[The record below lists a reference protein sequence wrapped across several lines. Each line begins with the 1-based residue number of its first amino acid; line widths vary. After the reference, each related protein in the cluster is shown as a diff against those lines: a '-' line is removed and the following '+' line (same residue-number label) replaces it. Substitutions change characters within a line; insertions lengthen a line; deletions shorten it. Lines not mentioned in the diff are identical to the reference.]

1 MEEQTKKIYPHER
14 LLRENN
20 IEISDLDKGTQQMIS
35 DLKKT
40 LNMLYAQS
48 QRKGINI
55 QVSENTQNKIDTYD
69 RHICNDILD
78 YLDEL
83 EEQKEAQKEAEK
95 QEAQKQEVQKEE
107 VQKEEVQKE
116 EVQKQENSSSESHS
130 QTTNS
135 QTTKQV
141 TNEPESNDSE
151 KSGRVGFWNWE

>member
-1 MEEQTKKIYPHER
+1 MEQQTEKLLPYQK

-20 IEISDLDKGTQQMIS
+20 IQESDLDRGTQQMIS

-55 QVSENTQNKIDTYD
+55 QVSENTQNKINTYD

-83 EEQKEAQKEAEK
+83 EEQKEAQKE
-95 QEAQKQEVQKEE
+95 EAQKEEAQKEE
-107 VQKEEVQKE
+107 VQKE
-116 EVQKQENSSSESHS
+116 ENSSSESHS

-151 KSGRVGFWNWE
+151 NSGRVGFWNWE

>member
-1 MEEQTKKIYPHER
+1 MENQTEKIYPHQK

-20 IEISDLDKGTQQMIS
+20 IEVSDLDRGTQQMIS

-48 QRKGINI
+48 QRKGVTTE
-55 QVSENTQNKIDTYD
+55 VSANTQNKIETYD

-83 EEQKEAQKEAEK
+83 EEKQEEQKEVK
-95 QEAQKQEVQKEE
+95 QV
-107 VQKEEVQKE
+107 V
-116 EVQKQENSSSESHS
+116 SSSQSHS

-141 TNEPESNDSE
+141 TNDSESNDSE
-151 KSGRVGFWNWE
+151 KSGSVGFWNWE

>member
-1 MEEQTKKIYPHER
+1 MEQQTEKLLPYQK

-20 IEISDLDKGTQQMIS
+20 IQESDLDRGTQQMIS

-83 EEQKEAQKEAEK
+83 EEK
-95 QEAQKQEVQKEE
+95 QEEQKEE

-116 EVQKQENSSSESHS
+116 ENSSSESHS

>member
-1 MEEQTKKIYPHER
+1 MENQTEKIYPHQK

-20 IEISDLDKGTQQMIS
+20 IEVSDLDRGTQQMIS

-48 QRKGINI
+48 QRKGVTTE
-55 QVSENTQNKIDTYD
+55 VSANTQNKIETYD

-83 EEQKEAQKEAEK
+83 EEK
-95 QEAQKQEVQKEE
+95 QEEQKEE
-107 VQKEEVQKE
+107 
-116 EVQKQENSSSESHS
+116 KQVVSSSQSHS

-141 TNEPESNDSE
+141 TNESESNDSE
-151 KSGRVGFWNWE
+151 KSGSVGFWNWE

>member
-1 MEEQTKKIYPHER
+1 MEQQTEKLLPYQK

-20 IEISDLDKGTQQMIS
+20 IQESDLDRGTQQMIS

-55 QVSENTQNKIDTYD
+55 QVSENTQNKINTYD

-83 EEQKEAQKEAEK
+83 EEQKEEQKEEAQKEAEK
-95 QEAQKQEVQKEE
+95 QEAQKEQVQKEE
-107 VQKEEVQKE
+107 VQKEE
-116 EVQKQENSSSESHS
+116 NISSESHS

>member
-1 MEEQTKKIYPHER
+1 MEQQTEKLLPYQK

-20 IEISDLDKGTQQMIS
+20 IQESDLDRGTQQMIS

-55 QVSENTQNKIDTYD
+55 QVSENTQNKINTYD

-83 EEQKEAQKEAEK
+83 EEQKEAQKE
-95 QEAQKQEVQKEE
+95 EAQKEAEKEQVLKEE
-107 VQKEEVQKE
+107 VQKE
-116 EVQKQENSSSESHS
+116 ENSSSESHS

-151 KSGRVGFWNWE
+151 NSGRVGFWNWE

>member
-1 MEEQTKKIYPHER
+1 MEQQTEKLYPHQR

-20 IEISDLDKGTQQMIS
+20 IEISDLDRGTQQMIS

-48 QRKGINI
+48 QRKGVTTE
-55 QVSENTQNKIDTYD
+55 VSANTQNKIDTYD

-83 EEQKEAQKEAEK
+83 EE
-95 QEAQKQEVQKEE
+95 KEE

-116 EVQKQENSSSESHS
+116 EVQKEQVQKEENSSSESHS

>member
-1 MEEQTKKIYPHER
+1 MENQTEKTYPHQR
-14 LLRENN
+14 LLKENN
-20 IEISDLDKGTQQMIS
+20 IEVSDLDRGTQQMIS

-48 QRKGINI
+48 QRKGVTTE
-55 QVSENTQNKIDTYD
+55 VSANTQNKIETYD

-83 EEQKEAQKEAEK
+83 EEKKEE
-95 QEAQKQEVQKEE
+95 QKEE
-107 VQKEEVQKE
+107 
-116 EVQKQENSSSESHS
+116 KQVVSSSESHS

-141 TNEPESNDSE
+141 TNESESNDSE
-151 KSGRVGFWNWE
+151 KSGSVGFWNWE

>member
-1 MEEQTKKIYPHER
+1 MEQQTEKLYPHQR

-20 IEISDLDKGTQQMIS
+20 IEISDLDRGTQQMIS
-35 DLKKT
+35 DLNKT

-48 QRKGINI
+48 QRKGVTTE
-55 QVSENTQNKIDTYD
+55 VSANTQNKIETYD

-83 EEQKEAQKEAEK
+83 EEKQEEQKEEK
-95 QEAQKQEVQKEE
+95 QEEKQV
-107 VQKEEVQKE
+107 V
-116 EVQKQENSSSESHS
+116 SSSQSHS

-141 TNEPESNDSE
+141 TNESESNDSE
-151 KSGRVGFWNWE
+151 KSGSVGFWNWE

>member
-1 MEEQTKKIYPHER
+1 MEQQTEKLYPYEK

-20 IEISDLDKGTQQMIS
+20 IQISDLDRGTQQMIS

-40 LNMLYAQS
+40 LNILYAQS
-48 QRKGINI
+48 QRKGVTTQISQNTIDKIN
-55 QVSENTQNKIDTYD
+55 TYD
-69 RHICNDILD
+69 RHISNDILD

-83 EEQKEAQKEAEK
+83 EE
-95 QEAQKQEVQKEE
+95 VKEE
-107 VQKEEVQKE
+107 PKEQVKEELKKV
-116 EVQKQENSSSESHS
+116 NSSSENNS

-141 TNEPESNDSE
+141 TNDTESNDSE

>member
-1 MEEQTKKIYPHER
+1 VVQLHLQVLFGLLYQKIKTNKMEQQTEKLLPYQK

-20 IEISDLDKGTQQMIS
+20 IQESELDRGTQQMIS

-48 QRKGINI
+48 QRKGVTTE
-55 QVSENTQNKIDTYD
+55 VSANTQNKIETYD

-83 EEQKEAQKEAEK
+83 EEKKEE
-95 QEAQKQEVQKEE
+95 QKEE
-107 VQKEEVQKE
+107 
-116 EVQKQENSSSESHS
+116 KQVVSSSQSHS

-141 TNEPESNDSE
+141 TNQSESNDSE
-151 KSGRVGFWNWE
+151 KSGSVGFWNWE

>member
-1 MEEQTKKIYPHER
+1 MEQQTEKLLPYQK

-20 IEISDLDKGTQQMIS
+20 IQESDLDRGTQQMIS

-48 QRKGINI
+48 QRKGVTTE
-55 QVSENTQNKIDTYD
+55 VSANTQNKIDTYD

-83 EEQKEAQKEAEK
+83 EE
-95 QEAQKQEVQKEE
+95 KEE

-116 EVQKQENSSSESHS
+116 EVQKEQVQKEENSSSESHS

>member
-1 MEEQTKKIYPHER
+1 MEQQTEKLYPYEK

-20 IEISDLDKGTQQMIS
+20 IQISDLDRGTQQMIS

-40 LNMLYAQS
+40 LNILYAQS
-48 QRKGINI
+48 QRKGVKTQISQNTIDKIN
-55 QVSENTQNKIDTYD
+55 TYD
-69 RHICNDILD
+69 RHISNDILD

-83 EEQKEAQKEAEK
+83 EE
-95 QEAQKQEVQKEE
+95 VKEE
-107 VQKEEVQKE
+107 VKEEPKEQVKE
-116 EVQKQENSSSESHS
+116 EPKEVNSSSENNS

-141 TNEPESNDSE
+141 TNDTESNDSE

>member
-1 MEEQTKKIYPHER
+1 MEQQTEKLLPYQK

-20 IEISDLDKGTQQMIS
+20 IQESELDRGTQQMIS

-48 QRKGINI
+48 QRKGVTTE
-55 QVSENTQNKIDTYD
+55 VSANTQNKIETYD

-83 EEQKEAQKEAEK
+83 EEKKEE
-95 QEAQKQEVQKEE
+95 QKEE
-107 VQKEEVQKE
+107 
-116 EVQKQENSSSESHS
+116 KQVVSSSQSHS

-141 TNEPESNDSE
+141 TNQSESNDSE
-151 KSGRVGFWNWE
+151 KSGSVGFWNWE

>member
-1 MEEQTKKIYPHER
+1 MEQQTEKLYPYEK

-20 IEISDLDKGTQQMIS
+20 IQISDLDRGTQQMIS

-40 LNMLYAQS
+40 LNILYAQS
-48 QRKGINI
+48 QRKGVKTQISQNTIDKIN
-55 QVSENTQNKIDTYD
+55 TYD

-83 EEQKEAQKEAEK
+83 EEQKEAQKE
-95 QEAQKQEVQKEE
+95 QEQKEE
-107 VQKEEVQKE
+107 VKEELKE
-116 EVQKQENSSSESHS
+116 EAKEVNSSSENNS

-141 TNEPESNDSE
+141 INESESNDSE

>member
-1 MEEQTKKIYPHER
+1 MEQQTEKLLPYQK

-20 IEISDLDKGTQQMIS
+20 IQESDLDRGTQQMIS

-83 EEQKEAQKEAEK
+83 EE
-95 QEAQKQEVQKEE
+95 KEE

-116 EVQKQENSSSESHS
+116 EVQKEVNISSESHS

>member
-1 MEEQTKKIYPHER
+1 MEQQTEKLYPHQR

-48 QRKGINI
+48 QRKGITTE
-55 QVSENTQNKIDTYD
+55 VSANTQNKIETYD

-83 EEQKEAQKEAEK
+83 EEKQEEK
-95 QEAQKQEVQKEE
+95 QV
-107 VQKEEVQKE
+107 V
-116 EVQKQENSSSESHS
+116 SSSQSHS

-141 TNEPESNDSE
+141 TNESESNDSE
-151 KSGRVGFWNWE
+151 KSGSVGFWNWE

>member
-1 MEEQTKKIYPHER
+1 MEQQTEK
-14 LLRENN
+14 LLPYQKLLKENN
-20 IEISDLDKGTQQMIS
+20 IQESDLDRGTQQMIS

-48 QRKGINI
+48 QRKGINV
-55 QVSENTQNKIDTYD
+55 QVSENTQNKIETYD

-83 EEQKEAQKEAEK
+83 EEKKEE
-95 QEAQKQEVQKEE
+95 QKEE
-107 VQKEEVQKE
+107 
-116 EVQKQENSSSESHS
+116 KQVVSSSQSHS

-141 TNEPESNDSE
+141 TNESESNDSE
-151 KSGRVGFWNWE
+151 KSGSVGFWNWE

>member
-1 MEEQTKKIYPHER
+1 MEQQTEK
-14 LLRENN
+14 LLPYQKLLKENN
-20 IEISDLDKGTQQMIS
+20 IQESDLDRGTQQMIS

-48 QRKGINI
+48 QRKGVTTE
-55 QVSENTQNKIDTYD
+55 VSANTQNKIDTYD

-83 EEQKEAQKEAEK
+83 EEK
-95 QEAQKQEVQKEE
+95 QEEQKEE

-116 EVQKQENSSSESHS
+116 ENSSSESHS

-151 KSGRVGFWNWE
+151 NSGRVGFWNWE

>member
-1 MEEQTKKIYPHER
+1 MEQQTEK
-14 LLRENN
+14 LLPYQKLLKENN
-20 IEISDLDKGTQQMIS
+20 IQESDLDRGTQQMIS

-48 QRKGINI
+48 QRKGVTTE
-55 QVSENTQNKIDTYD
+55 VSANTQNKIETYD

-83 EEQKEAQKEAEK
+83 EEKKEE
-95 QEAQKQEVQKEE
+95 QKEE
-107 VQKEEVQKE
+107 
-116 EVQKQENSSSESHS
+116 KQVVSSSQSHS

-141 TNEPESNDSE
+141 TNESESNDSE
-151 KSGRVGFWNWE
+151 KSGSVGFWNWE

>member
-1 MEEQTKKIYPHER
+1 MEQQTEKLYPYEK

-20 IEISDLDKGTQQMIS
+20 IQISDLDRGTQQMIS

-40 LNMLYAQS
+40 LNILYAQS
-48 QRKGINI
+48 QRKGVTTQISQNTIDKIN
-55 QVSENTQNKIDTYD
+55 TYD

-83 EEQKEAQKEAEK
+83 EEQKE
-95 QEAQKQEVQKEE
+95 EVKEE
-107 VQKEEVQKE
+107 VQEEVKEEPKE
-116 EVQKQENSSSESHS
+116 VNSSSENHS

-141 TNEPESNDSE
+141 INESESNDSE

>member
-48 QRKGINI
+48 QRKGVTTE
-55 QVSENTQNKIDTYD
+55 VSANTQNKIETYD

-83 EEQKEAQKEAEK
+83 EEK
-95 QEAQKQEVQKEE
+95 QEEQKEE
-107 VQKEEVQKE
+107 
-116 EVQKQENSSSESHS
+116 KQVVISSQSHS

-141 TNEPESNDSE
+141 TNESESNDSE
-151 KSGRVGFWNWE
+151 KSGSVGFWNWE

>member
-20 IEISDLDKGTQQMIS
+20 IEISDLDRGTQQMIS

-48 QRKGINI
+48 QRKGVTTE
-55 QVSENTQNKIDTYD
+55 VSANTQNKIETYD

-83 EEQKEAQKEAEK
+83 EEKQEEQKEEK
-95 QEAQKQEVQKEE
+95 QEQKQV
-107 VQKEEVQKE
+107 V
-116 EVQKQENSSSESHS
+116 SSSQSHS

-141 TNEPESNDSE
+141 TNESESNDSE
-151 KSGRVGFWNWE
+151 KSGSVGFWNWE

>member
-1 MEEQTKKIYPHER
+1 MENQTKKLYPHER

-20 IEISDLDKGTQQMIS
+20 LQVTDLDRGTQQMIS

-48 QRKGINI
+48 QRKGVKTE
-55 QVSENTQNKIDTYD
+55 VSENTQNKINTYD

-83 EEQKEAQKEAEK
+83 EEQKEAQKE
-95 QEAQKQEVQKEE
+95 QEQKEE
-107 VQKEEVQKE
+107 IKEELKVEVKE
-116 EVQKQENSSSESHS
+116 EAKEVNSSSENNS

-141 TNEPESNDSE
+141 INESESND
-151 KSGRVGFWNWE
+151 

>member
-1 MEEQTKKIYPHER
+1 MENQTKKLYPHER

-20 IEISDLDKGTQQMIS
+20 LQVTDLDRGTQQMIS

-48 QRKGINI
+48 QRKGVKTE
-55 QVSENTQNKIDTYD
+55 VSENTQNKINTYD

-83 EEQKEAQKEAEK
+83 EEQKEAQKE
-95 QEAQKQEVQKEE
+95 QEQKEE
-107 VQKEEVQKE
+107 IKEELKEEVKE
-116 EVQKQENSSSESHS
+116 EAKEVNSSSENNS

-141 TNEPESNDSE
+141 INESESNDSE

>member
-1 MEEQTKKIYPHER
+1 MEQQTEKLLPYQK

-20 IEISDLDKGTQQMIS
+20 LQESDLDRGTQQMIS

-55 QVSENTQNKIDTYD
+55 QVSENTQNKINTYD

-83 EEQKEAQKEAEK
+83 EEQKEAQKE
-95 QEAQKQEVQKEE
+95 QEQKEE
-107 VQKEEVQKE
+107 VKEELKE
-116 EVQKQENSSSESHS
+116 EAKEVNSSSENNS

-141 TNEPESNDSE
+141 INESESNDSE

>member
-20 IEISDLDKGTQQMIS
+20 IEISDLDRGTQQMIS

-48 QRKGINI
+48 QRKGVTTE
-55 QVSENTQNKIDTYD
+55 VSANTQNKIETYD

-83 EEQKEAQKEAEK
+83 EEKKEE
-95 QEAQKQEVQKEE
+95 QKEE
-107 VQKEEVQKE
+107 
-116 EVQKQENSSSESHS
+116 KQVVSSSQSHS
-130 QTTNS
+130 QTTNI

-141 TNEPESNDSE
+141 TNESESNDSE
-151 KSGRVGFWNWE
+151 KSGSVGFWNWE

>member
-1 MEEQTKKIYPHER
+1 MEQQTEKLLPYQK

-20 IEISDLDKGTQQMIS
+20 LQESDLDRGTQQMIS

-55 QVSENTQNKIDTYD
+55 QVSENTQNKINTYD

-83 EEQKEAQKEAEK
+83 EEQKEAQKE
-95 QEAQKQEVQKEE
+95 QEQKEE
-107 VQKEEVQKE
+107 IKEELKEEVKE
-116 EVQKQENSSSESHS
+116 EAKEVNSSSENNS

-141 TNEPESNDSE
+141 INESESNDSE

>member
-1 MEEQTKKIYPHER
+1 MENQTEKTYPHQK

-20 IEISDLDKGTQQMIS
+20 IEVSDLDRGTQQMIS

-48 QRKGINI
+48 QRKGVTTE
-55 QVSENTQNKIDTYD
+55 VSANTQNKIDTYD
-69 RHICNDILD
+69 RNICNDILD

-83 EEQKEAQKEAEK
+83 EEK
-95 QEAQKQEVQKEE
+95 QEEQKEE

-116 EVQKQENSSSESHS
+116 ENSSSESHS

-151 KSGRVGFWNWE
+151 NSGRVGFWNWE

>member
-1 MEEQTKKIYPHER
+1 MENQTKKLYPHER

-20 IEISDLDKGTQQMIS
+20 LQVTDLDRGTQQMIS

-48 QRKGINI
+48 QRKGVKTE
-55 QVSENTQNKIDTYD
+55 VSENTQNKINTYD

-83 EEQKEAQKEAEK
+83 EEQKEAQKE
-95 QEAQKQEVQKEE
+95 QEPKEELKEELKEE
-107 VQKEEVQKE
+107 VKEEAKE
-116 EVQKQENSSSESHS
+116 VNSSSENNS

-141 TNEPESNDSE
+141 INESESNDSE

>member
-1 MEEQTKKIYPHER
+1 MEQQTEKLLPYQK

-20 IEISDLDKGTQQMIS
+20 LQESDLDRGTQQMIS

-55 QVSENTQNKIDTYD
+55 QVSENTQNKINTYD

-83 EEQKEAQKEAEK
+83 EEQKEAQKE
-95 QEAQKQEVQKEE
+95 QEQKEE
-107 VQKEEVQKE
+107 IKEEIKEELKEEVKE
-116 EVQKQENSSSESHS
+116 EAKEVNSSSENNS

-141 TNEPESNDSE
+141 TNDTESNDSE

>member
-48 QRKGINI
+48 QRKGVTTE
-55 QVSENTQNKIDTYD
+55 VSANTQNKIETYD

-83 EEQKEAQKEAEK
+83 EEKQEEQKEEK
-95 QEAQKQEVQKEE
+95 QEEKQV
-107 VQKEEVQKE
+107 V
-116 EVQKQENSSSESHS
+116 SSSQSHS

-141 TNEPESNDSE
+141 TNESESNDSE
-151 KSGRVGFWNWE
+151 KSGSVGFWNWE

>member
-1 MEEQTKKIYPHER
+1 MEQQTEKLLPYQK

-20 IEISDLDKGTQQMIS
+20 IQESDLDRGTQQMIS

-55 QVSENTQNKIDTYD
+55 QVSENTQNKINTYD

-83 EEQKEAQKEAEK
+83 EEQKEEQKEEAQKEAEK
-95 QEAQKQEVQKEE
+95 QEAQKEQVLKEE
-107 VQKEEVQKE
+107 VQKE
-116 EVQKQENSSSESHS
+116 ENSSSESHS

>member
-1 MEEQTKKIYPHER
+1 LYQKIKTNKMEEQTKKIYPHER

-20 IEISDLDKGTQQMIS
+20 IEISDLDRGTQQMIS

-48 QRKGINI
+48 QRKGVTTE
-55 QVSENTQNKIDTYD
+55 VSANTQNKIETYD

-83 EEQKEAQKEAEK
+83 EEK
-95 QEAQKQEVQKEE
+95 QEEQKEE
-107 VQKEEVQKE
+107 
-116 EVQKQENSSSESHS
+116 KQQEKQVVSSSQSHS

-141 TNEPESNDSE
+141 TNESESNDSE
-151 KSGRVGFWNWE
+151 KSGSVGFWNWE

>member
-20 IEISDLDKGTQQMIS
+20 IEVSDLDRGTQQMIS

-48 QRKGINI
+48 QRKGVTTE
-55 QVSENTQNKIDTYD
+55 VSANTQNKIETYD

-83 EEQKEAQKEAEK
+83 EEK
-95 QEAQKQEVQKEE
+95 QEEQKEE
-107 VQKEEVQKE
+107 
-116 EVQKQENSSSESHS
+116 KQVVSSSQSHS

-141 TNEPESNDSE
+141 TNESESNDSE
-151 KSGRVGFWNWE
+151 KSGSVGFWNWE